1 MLRICALTQSALFLS
16 WVNNK
21 VGTSRKIKGVVS
33 TVATLTE
40 ENFDAMVLGPRAALV
55 EFYAPW

>member
-1 MLRICALTQSALFLS
+1 LLLFIVFLS

-40 ENFDAMVLGPRAALV
+40 ENFDAMALGPRAALV